1 MARSKNP
8 RGGKIGIP
16 GRMLGYLLRHL
27 QNLLGALGG
36 LWRQPLASL
45 MTVSV
50 IGIAL
55 SMPAGLHLMVENG
68 RALSGGWES
77 TLEWSVYLRPGVSES
92 RAQTLANELQRR
104 PGIEKVTVITADQA
118 LEEFRIGSGFGEAL
132 ELLTDNPLPNVLVV
146 QPSAD
151 AESAGQTTQLA
162 DELKKLGDV
171 DLVQLD
177 TAWVNRFHAI
187 LDTVRRAV
195 ALASAVLALGVL
207 LIVGN
212 TIRLDILNRRQ
223 EIEVAKLVGAS
234 DAFIR
239 RPFLYHGLWYGIGGG
254 ILAIALVQLIGFL
267 LKEPVSRVAGLY
279 GSDYRLLS
287 LALDEAGL
295 LLLAGAALGW
305 LGSWIA
311 ASRHLRDM
319 DPEF

>member
-16 GRMLGYLLRHL
+16 GRMLGYLLRQL

-162 DELKKLGDV
+162 DELKQLGDV

>member
-1 MARSKNP
+1 MATRLTS
-8 RGGKIGIP
+8 RFF
-16 GRMLGYLLRHL
+16 GYLLRHM

-77 TLEWSVYLRPGVSES
+77 TLEWSVYLQPSVSES
-92 RAQTLANELQRR
+92 RAQALADELRRR
-104 PGIEKVTVITADQA
+104 PGIEQVTVITADQA
-118 LEEFRIGSGFGEAL
+118 LDEFRAGSGFSEAL
-132 ELLTDNPLPNVLVV
+132 ELLADNPLPNVLVI
-146 QPSAD
+146 QPSAGE
-151 AESAGQTTQLA
+151 ESAGQTTLLA
-162 DELKKLGDV
+162 DELEQLGDV

-177 TAWVNRFHAI
+177 TAWVQRFHAI
-187 LDTVRRAV
+187 LDTARRAV
-195 ALASAVLALGVL
+195 TLASIVLALGVL

-212 TIRLDILNRRQ
+212 TIRLDILNHRQ

-254 ILAIALVQLIGFL
+254 ILAVALVQLIGFL

-287 LALDEAGL
+287 LAPDEAGL
-295 LLLAGAALGW
+295 LLFAGAFLGW

-311 ASRHLRDM
+311 ASRHLRAM
-319 DPEF
+319 DPDF